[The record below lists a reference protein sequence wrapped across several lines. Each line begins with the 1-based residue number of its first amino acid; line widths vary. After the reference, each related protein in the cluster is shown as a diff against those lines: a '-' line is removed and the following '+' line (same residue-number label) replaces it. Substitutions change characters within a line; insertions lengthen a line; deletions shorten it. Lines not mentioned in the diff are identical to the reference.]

1 MCDGER
7 GECGGS
13 VTCSWRGD
21 RLSKHFIC
29 FANKAVVVFVKEEN
43 QVNRLI
49 SSGIV
54 VSGDF
59 ITVLPLVAP
68 TIKVTVSNVPPFIQ
82 SHEIE
87 RELLRYGKLAS
98 AIKTVPLGCRNEAL
112 KHVMS
117 FRRQVF
123 MFLNEQ
129 ELDVSFKVWH
139 EGRAYMVYANTGNMK
154 CFECGDVGH
163 KRLACPHKVQV
174 QVAVEVARRTDE
186 VDPVDDPENVQSVDV
201 EENEPQGAEEVVE
214 ENETQGAEEAVEL
227 NEENDNQIEE
237 SVDVSNEITGTVVN
251 NVRSE
256 DMEHAA
262 SSGGNN
268 VGSSKS
274 EINGDA
280 EMRDEDALSEFSDIG
295 SQAIED
301 MYSLEEINDFLDT
314 TFGKVVEVEHFF
326 PDVEKF
332 IMSVLWLQKTVSYEV
347 LDKKKRFRL
356 KKMITKVRRRKVNVS
371 KKCK

>member
-1 MCDGER
+1 M
-7 GECGGS
+7 
-13 VTCSWRGD
+13 
-21 RLSKHFIC
+21 
-29 FANKAVVVFVKEEN
+29 
-43 QVNRLI
+43 
-49 SSGIV
+49 
-54 VSGDF
+54 
-59 ITVLPLVAP
+59 
-68 TIKVTVSNVPPFIQ
+68 
-82 SHEIE
+82 
-87 RELLRYGKLAS
+87 
-98 AIKTVPLGCRNEAL
+98 
-112 KHVMS
+112 
-117 FRRQVF
+117 
-123 MFLNEQ
+123 
-129 ELDVSFKVWH
+129 
-139 EGRAYMVYANTGNMK
+139 
-154 CFECGDVGH
+154 
-163 KRLACPHKVQV
+163 
-174 QVAVEVARRTDE
+174 DE
-186 VDPVDDPENVQSVDV
+186 PENVQSVEV
-201 EENEPQGAEEVVE
+201 EENEPQGAEEVIE

-237 SVDVSNEITGTVVN
+237 SVIVSNEITGTVVN

-295 SQAIED
+295 SQVIED

-326 PDVEKF
+326 PDVKKC

-371 KKCK
+371 KKIK